1 MVGAALV
8 LPMGSPLG
16 SGSGCAPLT
25 SASGPFSLWGGWRL
39 QGGPRRPG
47 PHPHQSPPIRLPHPE
62 RAHLSGWAL
71 GGGVGAGSV
80 KTCSVR
86 GPGRTAAA
94 SASLGP
100 ASGTSVASVASS
112 VDGAGLTFPLA
123 TAGTSPVEERGERR
137 RPRAWPGTHPGA
149 HPPPGCGPRTHP
161 GPHLAPR
168 CPQGPGLT
176 LALIQHRGVPRAQ
189 DSPWPS
195 SSTEV
200 SPGPRTHPGPRPAL
214 GCPLGPG
221 LTLALVQH
229 WSVPQAQDS
238 PWPLSST
245 GVSPREEQLLRGTL
259 QRVAQPTSVMPAST
273 PSAPESSGFTS
284 LSRKISPGG

>member
-1 MVGAALV
+1 M
-8 LPMGSPLG
+8 
-16 SGSGCAPLT
+16 APGRST
-25 SASGPFSLWGGWRL
+25 EA
-39 QGGPRRPG
+39 RP
-47 PHPHQSPPIRLPHPE
+47 PPPPVPPIWLPHPE

-71 GGGVGAGSV
+71 GGGVGAGSI

-112 VDGAGLTFPLA
+112 VDGAGLTFPLV
-123 TAGTSPVEERGERR
+123 TAGTSPVEGRGERR
-137 RPRAWPGTHPGA
+137 RPQAWLGTHPG
-149 HPPPGCGPRTHP
+149 PRP
-161 GPHLAPR
+161 APR

-176 LALIQHRGVPRAQ
+176 LALVQHRGVPR
-189 DSPWPS
+189 
-195 SSTEV
+195 
-200 SPGPRTHPGPRPAL
+200 
-214 GCPLGPG
+214 
-221 LTLALVQH
+221 
-229 WSVPQAQDS
+229 AQDS